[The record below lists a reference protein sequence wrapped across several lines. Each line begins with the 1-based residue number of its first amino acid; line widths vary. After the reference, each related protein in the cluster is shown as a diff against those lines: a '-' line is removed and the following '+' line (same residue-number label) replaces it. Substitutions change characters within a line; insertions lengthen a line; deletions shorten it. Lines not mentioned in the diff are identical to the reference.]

1 MPEIVDCGVAQ
12 GQQQGVDIL
21 FAKEMLFAKVVFS
34 GQNFVEEYSFLP
46 EIVDCEV
53 AQGPFSLGLPKASR
67 REEGVDILLAKET
80 MFAKVVFSFRDF
92 VEEYSFLP
100 EIVDCGV
107 AQGE

>member
-1 MPEIVDCGVAQ
+1 MSQITLLPQEKVFSKAVFSCRDFVEEYSFLPEIVDCGVAQ

-46 EIVDCEV
+46 EIVDC
-53 AQGPFSLGLPKASR
+53 
-67 REEGVDILLAKET
+67 
-80 MFAKVVFSFRDF
+80 
-92 VEEYSFLP
+92 
-100 EIVDCGV
+100 GV